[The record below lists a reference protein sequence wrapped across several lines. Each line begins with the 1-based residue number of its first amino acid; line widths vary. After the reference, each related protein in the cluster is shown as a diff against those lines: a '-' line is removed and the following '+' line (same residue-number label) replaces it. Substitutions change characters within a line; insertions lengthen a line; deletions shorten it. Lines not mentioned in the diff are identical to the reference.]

1 MNLVIYSFGGV
12 MDLFEYQGKSLYQKF
27 NINHPNSKL
36 IKNLN
41 DLNDPIDLN
50 FPVVVKAQVQ
60 VGGRGKAGGIKV
72 AKDINELTQ
81 YSEEI
86 LGMDIKGHKVEILLL
101 EEASNILEEYYISF
115 TLDRSEKKYLIMLS
129 AKGGM
134 DIEQVAEENPDDLI
148 KFHVSPSEKLTSST
162 ISELINKANLNKDH
176 EESLSEIIE
185 NLYLM
190 FTEGDCDL
198 VEVNP
203 LAITDNGVMA
213 LDSKVS
219 LDMNAKYK
227 HPYFDDFEQE
237 IPIPESEK
245 NAKEKGLNF
254 IKLDG
259 SVGIIGNGAG
269 LVMST
274 LDVVAENGGKAANFL
289 DIGGG
294 AKAETV
300 SSALEVLEADQNVKS
315 VLINIFGGITRCDL
329 VAEGIIEATKGKE
342 LVWPII
348 IRLDGTNSLEGLEI
362 LRANP
367 NEKIF
372 IEESMDSAA
381 KLAVQK
387 GL

>member
-1 MNLVIYSFGGV
+1 

-41 DLNDPIDLN
+41 DLNDPINLN

-72 AKDINELTQ
+72 AKDINQLTQ

-134 DIEQVAEENPDDLI
+134 DIEQVAEENPDDLV

>member
-1 MNLVIYSFGGV
+1 

-41 DLNDPIDLN
+41 DLNDPINLN

-129 AKGGM
+129 ARGGM
-134 DIEQVAEENPDDLI
+134 DIEQVAEENPDDLV
-148 KFHVSPSEKLTSST
+148 KFHVSPSEKLTTST

>member
-1 MNLVIYSFGGV
+1 

-41 DLNDPIDLN
+41 ALNDPINLN

-134 DIEQVAEENPDDLI
+134 DIEQVAEENPDDLV
-148 KFHVSPSEKLTSST
+148 KFHVSPSEKLTTST

-176 EESLSEIIE
+176 EKSLSEIIE

-329 VAEGIIEATKGKE
+329 VAEGIVEATKGKE
-342 LVWPII
+342 LVWPVI

-362 LRANP
+362 LKANP

>member
-1 MNLVIYSFGGV
+1 

-41 DLNDPIDLN
+41 DLNDPINLN

-81 YSEEI
+81 HSEEI
-86 LGMDIKGHKVEILLL
+86 LGMNIKGHKVEILLL

-134 DIEQVAEENPDDLI
+134 DIEQVAEENPDDLV
-148 KFHVSPSEKLTSST
+148 KFHVSPSEKLTSPT

-176 EESLSEIIE
+176 EESLSEIIQ

>member
-1 MNLVIYSFGGV
+1 

-134 DIEQVAEENPDDLI
+134 DIEQVAEENPDDLV

-213 LDSKVS
+213 IDSKVS

>member
-1 MNLVIYSFGGV
+1 

-41 DLNDPIDLN
+41 DLNDPINLN

-72 AKDINELTQ
+72 AKDNTELTQ
-81 YSEEI
+81 YSKEI

-134 DIEQVAEENPDDLI
+134 DIEQVAEENPDDLV

-329 VAEGIIEATKGKE
+329 VAEGIVEATKGKE
-342 LVWPII
+342 LVWPVI
-348 IRLDGTNSLEGLEI
+348 IRLDGTNSLEGLKI
-362 LRANP
+362 LKANP

>member
-1 MNLVIYSFGGV
+1 

-41 DLNDPIDLN
+41 DLNDTINLN

-134 DIEQVAEENPDDLI
+134 DIEQVAEENPDDLV
-148 KFHVSPSEKLTSST
+148 KFHVSPSEKLTSPT

-203 LAITDNGVMA
+203 LAITDDGVMA

-362 LRANP
+362 LKANP

>member
-1 MNLVIYSFGGV
+1 

-134 DIEQVAEENPDDLI
+134 DIEQVAEENPDDLV
-148 KFHVSPSEKLTSST
+148 KFHVSPSDKLTSST

>member
-1 MNLVIYSFGGV
+1 

-41 DLNDPIDLN
+41 DLNDPINLI

-81 YSEEI
+81 HSEEI
-86 LGMDIKGHKVEILLL
+86 LGMNIKGHKVEILLL

-134 DIEQVAEENPDDLI
+134 DIEQVAEENPDDLV

-213 LDSKVS
+213 LDSKVT

>member
-1 MNLVIYSFGGV
+1 

-41 DLNDPIDLN
+41 DLNDPINLN

-134 DIEQVAEENPDDLI
+134 DIEQVAEENPDDLV
-148 KFHVSPSEKLTSST
+148 KFHISPSEKLTSSI

-300 SSALEVLEADQNVKS
+300 SSALEVLEADKNVKS

-362 LRANP
+362 LKAKP

>member
-1 MNLVIYSFGGV
+1 

-41 DLNDPIDLN
+41 DLNDPVNLN

-72 AKDINELTQ
+72 AKDNTELTQ
-81 YSEEI
+81 YSKEI

-134 DIEQVAEENPDDLI
+134 DIEQVAEENPDDLV

>member
-1 MNLVIYSFGGV
+1 

-41 DLNDPIDLN
+41 DLNDPINLN

-134 DIEQVAEENPDDLI
+134 DIEQVAEENPDDLV
-148 KFHVSPSEKLTSST
+148 KFHVSPSEKLTTST
-162 ISELINKANLNKDH
+162 ISELINKANLNKNH

-362 LRANP
+362 LKANP

>member
-1 MNLVIYSFGGV
+1 

-27 NINHPNSKL
+27 NINHPNSKK

-41 DLNDPIDLN
+41 LIIDQINLN
-50 FPVVVKAQVQ
+50 FPGVVKANVL
-60 VGGRGKAGGIKV
+60 VGRRGKAGGIKV

-134 DIEQVAEENPDDLI
+134 DIEQVAEENPDDLV

>member
-1 MNLVIYSFGGV
+1 

-41 DLNDPIDLN
+41 DLNDSINLN

-72 AKDINELTQ
+72 ANDINELTQ

-134 DIEQVAEENPDDLI
+134 DIEQVAEENPDDLV
-148 KFHVSPSEKLTSST
+148 KFHISPSEKLTTST

-348 IRLDGTNSLEGLEI
+348 IRLDGTNALEGLEI
-362 LRANP
+362 LKANP

>member
-1 MNLVIYSFGGV
+1 

-41 DLNDPIDLN
+41 DLNDPINLN

-134 DIEQVAEENPDDLI
+134 DIEQVAEENPDDLV

-300 SSALEVLEADQNVKS
+300 SAALEVLEADQNVKS

>member
-1 MNLVIYSFGGV
+1 

-41 DLNDPIDLN
+41 DLNDPINLN

-81 YSEEI
+81 YSKEI

-134 DIEQVAEENPDDLI
+134 DIEQVAEENPDDLV
-148 KFHVSPSEKLTSST
+148 KFHVSPSEKLTSPT

-203 LAITDNGVMA
+203 LAITDDGVMA

>member
-1 MNLVIYSFGGV
+1 

-134 DIEQVAEENPDDLI
+134 DIEQVAEENPDDLV
-148 KFHVSPSEKLTSST
+148 KFHISPSEKLTPST

>member
-1 MNLVIYSFGGV
+1 

-41 DLNDPIDLN
+41 DLNDPINLN

-81 YSEEI
+81 HSEEI
-86 LGMDIKGHKVEILLL
+86 LGMNIKGHKVEILLL

-134 DIEQVAEENPDDLI
+134 DIEQVAEENPDDLV

-176 EESLSEIIE
+176 DESLSEIIE

>member
-1 MNLVIYSFGGV
+1 

-41 DLNDPIDLN
+41 DLNDPINLN

-72 AKDINELTQ
+72 AKDINELSQ

-129 AKGGM
+129 AEGGM
-134 DIEQVAEENPDDLI
+134 DIEQVAEENPDDLV

-362 LRANP
+362 LKANP

>member
-1 MNLVIYSFGGV
+1 

-27 NINHPNSKL
+27 NINHPKSKL
-36 IKNLN
+36 IKNLS
-41 DLNDPIDLN
+41 DLKDPINLN

-72 AKDINELTQ
+72 AKDNTELTKC
-81 YSEEI
+81 SEEI

-134 DIEQVAEENPDDLI
+134 DIEQVAEENPDDLV
-148 KFHVSPSEKLTSST
+148 KFHISPSEKLTSSI

-190 FTEGDCDL
+190 FIEGDCDL

-300 SSALEVLEADQNVKS
+300 SSALEVLEADKNVKS

-362 LRANP
+362 LKANP

>member
-1 MNLVIYSFGGV
+1 

-81 YSEEI
+81 YSKEI

-134 DIEQVAEENPDDLI
+134 DIEQVAEENPDDLV

>member
-1 MNLVIYSFGGV
+1 

-41 DLNDPIDLN
+41 DLNDPINLN

-162 ISELINKANLNKDH
+162 ISELINKANLNKDY

>member
-1 MNLVIYSFGGV
+1 

-41 DLNDPIDLN
+41 DLNDPINLN

-72 AKDINELTQ
+72 AKDINELSQ

-134 DIEQVAEENPDDLI
+134 DIEQVAEENPDDLV
-148 KFHVSPSEKLTSST
+148 KFHVSPSEKLTSPT

-176 EESLSEIIE
+176 EESLSEIIQ

-203 LAITDNGVMA
+203 LAITDDGVMA

-362 LRANP
+362 LKENP

>member
-1 MNLVIYSFGGV
+1 

-41 DLNDPIDLN
+41 DLNDPVNLN

>member
-1 MNLVIYSFGGV
+1 

-41 DLNDPIDLN
+41 DLNDPINLN

-81 YSEEI
+81 YSEDI

-134 DIEQVAEENPDDLI
+134 DIEQVAEENPDDLV

-362 LRANP
+362 LKANP

>member
-1 MNLVIYSFGGV
+1 

-41 DLNDPIDLN
+41 DLNDPINLN

-81 YSEEI
+81 YSKEI

-134 DIEQVAEENPDDLI
+134 DIEQVAEENPDDLV

-362 LRANP
+362 LKANP

>member
-1 MNLVIYSFGGV
+1 

-41 DLNDPIDLN
+41 DLNDTINLN

-72 AKDINELTQ
+72 AKDINELTRH
-81 YSEEI
+81 SEEI
-86 LGMDIKGHKVEILLL
+86 LGMNIKGHKVEILLL

-134 DIEQVAEENPDDLI
+134 DIEQVAEENPDDLV

>member
-1 MNLVIYSFGGV
+1 

-41 DLNDPIDLN
+41 DLNDPINLN

-81 YSEEI
+81 HSEEI
-86 LGMDIKGHKVEILLL
+86 LGMNIKGHKVEILLL

-134 DIEQVAEENPDDLI
+134 DIEQVAEENPDDLV
-148 KFHVSPSEKLTSST
+148 KFHVSPSEKLTSPT

-362 LRANP
+362 LKANP

>member
-1 MNLVIYSFGGV
+1 

-41 DLNDPIDLN
+41 DLNDPINLN

-134 DIEQVAEENPDDLI
+134 DIEQVAEENPDDLV

-176 EESLSEIIE
+176 EESLSEIIQ

-203 LAITDNGVMA
+203 LAITDDGVMA

-329 VAEGIIEATKGKE
+329 VAEGIVEATKGKE
-342 LVWPII
+342 LVWPVI

-362 LRANP
+362 LKANP

>member
-1 MNLVIYSFGGV
+1 

-41 DLNDPIDLN
+41 DLNDPINLN

-72 AKDINELTQ
+72 ARDINELTQ

-134 DIEQVAEENPDDLI
+134 DIEQVAEENPDDLV

-176 EESLSEIIE
+176 EDSLSEIIE